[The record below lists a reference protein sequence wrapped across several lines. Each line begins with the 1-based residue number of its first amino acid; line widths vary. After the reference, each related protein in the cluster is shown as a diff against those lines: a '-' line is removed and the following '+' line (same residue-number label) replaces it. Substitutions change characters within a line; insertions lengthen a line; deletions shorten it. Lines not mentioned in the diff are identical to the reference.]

1 MNATKILTSSAF
13 ATIALFSLHAGNI
26 AAAAP
31 NDGRGPRVEV
41 DGAVSG
47 PIGLHNDSAKVGQ
60 DCPADGNWWHFVT
73 APNNGTYA
81 FESMVLN
88 VGGSLIAVNSAQIVP
103 NGGQL
108 DNVFVAVPASASAN
122 DLSIDG
128 SAAMIMPADDRVKFV
143 LSHICLDE
151 QVADEEVTEDEVVED
166 SNDDEIIEEEIVED
180 EVAEDDSKDEVVED
194 NDNDITEDEVTEDE
208 VADDEIIE
216 DDPKD
221 EVVEDNDNEI
231 IEDEVADDEVTED
244 EGNTDEVV
252 AESVPED
259 QPANEVIAQDNN
271 RVASEVA
278 AVAQEVVEATEIE
291 MPLLNDSPTVT
302 DEVAVASATLP
313 STGGNLSAA
322 AFGLGGLVIG
332 GLLLGASRRRATR

>member
-1 MNATKILTSSAF
+1 MNPTKILTSSAF

-73 APNNGTYA
+73 APNNDAYA

-88 VGGSLIAVNSAQIVP
+88 VGGSLVAVNSSQIVP
-103 NGGQL
+103 NGDQL
-108 DNVFVAVPASASAN
+108 DNVFVAVPAGASAN
-122 DLSIDG
+122 DLSADG
-128 SAAMIMPADDRVKFV
+128 SAAMILGADDRVKFV

-151 QVADEEVTEDEVVED
+151 QVGDNEITEDEVVED
-166 SNDDEIIEEEIVED
+166 EIVED
-180 EVAEDDSKDEVVED
+180 EVVEDDSKDEVVED
-194 NDNDITEDEVTEDE
+194 NDNDITEDEV
-208 VADDEIIE
+208 
-216 DDPKD
+216 
-221 EVVEDNDNEI
+221 
-231 IEDEVADDEVTED
+231 ADDEVTED

-252 AESVPED
+252 ADSIPED

-278 AVAQEVVEATEIE
+278 AVAQEVIEVTEIE
-291 MPLLNDSPTVT
+291 TPLLNDSPTVT

>member
-194 NDNDITEDEVTEDE
+194 NDN
-208 VADDEIIE
+208 
-216 DDPKD
+216 
-221 EVVEDNDNEI
+221 EI

>member
-73 APNNGTYA
+73 TPNNGTYA

-194 NDNDITEDEVTEDE
+194 NDNDITEDEVTEDQ
-208 VADDEIIE
+208 
-216 DDPKD
+216 
-221 EVVEDNDNEI
+221 
-231 IEDEVADDEVTED
+231 VTED
-244 EGNTDEVV
+244 QVTDIEIDDVYTEDEDNTDEVV
-252 AESVPED
+252 ANSIPEE
-259 QPANEVIAQDNN
+259 QPANEIIAQDNN
-271 RVASEVA
+271 RVASDVA
-278 AVAQEVVEATEIE
+278 AVAQEVIEVTEIE
-291 MPLLNDSPTVT
+291 TPLLNDSPTVT